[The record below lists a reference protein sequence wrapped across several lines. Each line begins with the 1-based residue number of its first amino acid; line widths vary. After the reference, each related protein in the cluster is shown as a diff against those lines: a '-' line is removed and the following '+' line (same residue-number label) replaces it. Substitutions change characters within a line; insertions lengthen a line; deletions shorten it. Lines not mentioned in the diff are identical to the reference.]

1 MELRSKRLKIRKS
14 IDVEEEGF
22 QVFFLRLFEAGFSS
36 FLGVLSLTWDLK
48 RQKGGKIVLELTG
61 GMLEG
66 KTFQKSVV
74 MATIL
79 KS

>member
-1 MELRSKRLKIRKS
+1 M
-14 IDVEEEGF
+14 
-22 QVFFLRLFEAGFSS
+22 RLFGADLSS
-36 FLGVLSLTWDLK
+36 FLVVLTLTCDLE
-48 RQKGGKIVLELTG
+48 RQKGGTVVLELTG
-61 GMLEG
+61 SMLEG